1 MWKTVKYVKEKSFQ
15 TCPFKVTIISV
26 LMYIYKDK
34 KLKGLLKMFFQS
46 LKSNSYVVL
55 YLLFT

>member
-1 MWKTVKYVKEKSFQ
+1 MKYVKEKSFQ